1 MLSFIVYNFRMI
13 KVALIVA
20 FVVVVVVV
28 PVVGLCEV
36 GVAQGK
42 IDNPS
47 RM

>member
-1 MLSFIVYNFRMI
+1 MI

-20 FVVVVVVV
+20 FVVVVVVVVV

>member
-20 FVVVVVVV
+20 FVVVVVV